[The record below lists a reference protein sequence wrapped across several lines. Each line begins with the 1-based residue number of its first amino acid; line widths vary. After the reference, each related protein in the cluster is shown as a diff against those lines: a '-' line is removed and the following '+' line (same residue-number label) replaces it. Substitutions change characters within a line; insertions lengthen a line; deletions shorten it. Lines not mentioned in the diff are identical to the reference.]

1 MTVKPNYHSHQHKY
15 PCGCQGAGNNRVGV
29 RIGAHAAPV
38 ETRLKSQIDSGQY
51 SKMNQRFSPLSR
63 AVAVGFLSALAIL
76 GACSSAVE
84 DTRPGQP
91 VKTRQKAFKEMLR
104 VFEPMGTML
113 RDGRYDATKFS
124 ALAEDLKQKRE
135 APWSHFG
142 AGTFYPPTKAKADVW
157 AQPELFER
165 DRQSFFSATDE
176 LIAAASTHK
185 LVTVEKAYFAAYD
198 TCQACHKRF
207 KEK

>member
-1 MTVKPNYHSHQHKY
+1 
-15 PCGCQGAGNNRVGV
+15 VGV
-29 RIGAHAAPV
+29 KTIAPGVRGAA
-38 ETRLKSQIDSGQY
+38 RLKQHSA
-51 SKMNQRFSPLSR
+51 MNERIKPVSHV
-63 AVAVGFLSALAIL
+63 VAAGLLALLATL
-76 GACSSAVE
+76 GACGNTVE

-91 VKTRQKAFKEMLR
+91 VKTRQTAFKEMLR

-165 DRQSFFSATDE
+165 DRQAFFDATDA
-176 LIAAASTHK
+176 LFVAALTRQ
-185 LVTVEKAYFAAYD
+185 LETVEKAYFAAYD
-198 TCQACHKRF
+198 TCQGCHKRF

>member
-1 MTVKPNYHSHQHKY
+1 MYERGKPLWL
-15 PCGCQGAGNNRVGV
+15 VL
-29 RIGAHAAPV
+29 APG
-38 ETRLKSQIDSGQY
+38 L
-51 SKMNQRFSPLSR
+51 L
-63 AVAVGFLSALAIL
+63 ALLATL
-76 GACSSAVE
+76 GACSNAVE

-135 APWSHFG
+135 GPWSHFD
-142 AGTFYPPTKAKADVW
+142 ADTFYPPTKAKAVVW
-157 AQPELFER
+157 TQPELFAR
-165 DRQSFFSATDE
+165 DRQAFFNATDA
-176 LIAAASTHK
+176 LFAAALTRQ
-185 LVTVEKAYFAAYD
+185 LGAVEKAYFAAYD
-198 TCQACHKRF
+198 TCQGCHKRF

>member
-1 MTVKPNYHSHQHKY
+1 
-15 PCGCQGAGNNRVGV
+15 
-29 RIGAHAAPV
+29 
-38 ETRLKSQIDSGQY
+38 
-51 SKMNQRFSPLSR
+51 MNQRFSPLSR
-63 AVAVGFLSALAIL
+63 GVAFSLLATLAIL
-76 GACSSAVE
+76 GACSSEVE

-124 ALAEDLKQKRE
+124 ALAEDLKRKRE
-135 APWSHFG
+135 APWPHFG
-142 AGTFYPPTKAKADVW
+142 GGTFYPPTKAKADVW

-165 DRQSFFSATDE
+165 DRQAFFDATDA
-176 LIAAASTHK
+176 LFVAALTRQPG
-185 LVTVEKAYFAAYD
+185 TVEKAYFAAYD
-198 TCQACHKRF
+198 TCQGCHKRF

>member
-1 MTVKPNYHSHQHKY
+1 M
-15 PCGCQGAGNNRVGV
+15 
-29 RIGAHAAPV
+29 RIGAPAAPG

-51 SKMNQRFSPLSR
+51 PKMNQRFSPQSR
-63 AVAVGFLSALAIL
+63 GVAVGLLAALSIL

-113 RDGRYDATKFS
+113 RDGRYDASKFA

-142 AGTFYPPTKAKADVW
+142 ADTFYPPTKAKADIW
-157 AQPELFER
+157 AQTDVFER
-165 DRQSFFSATDE
+165 DRQAFFTATDE
-176 LIAAASTHK
+176 LIAAAATRK
-185 LVTVEKAYFAAYD
+185 LGAVEKAYFAAYD

>member
-1 MTVKPNYHSHQHKY
+1 M
-15 PCGCQGAGNNRVGV
+15 GV
-29 RIGAHAAPV
+29 RIRAPGV
-38 ETRLKSQIDSGQY
+38 PDEAGLKSLQ
-51 SKMNQRFSPLSR
+51 MNRHQPM
-63 AVAVGFLSALAIL
+63 AASACLVMILATL
-76 GACSSAVE
+76 GACSSSVE

-113 RDGRYDATKFS
+113 RDGRYDPNKFA

-135 APWSHFG
+135 APWPHF
-142 AGTFYPPTKAKADVW
+142 AADTFYPPTKAKAEVW
-157 AQPELFER
+157 AQPEIFER
-165 DRQSFFSATDE
+165 DRQAFFMATDE
-176 LIAAASTHK
+176 LIAAAATHK
-185 LVTVEKAYFAAYD
+185 LDVVEKAYFAAYD